1 MRPVFESEVSGVL
14 RRAHGNIAISEF
26 HATNKNRISMR
37 GSLTM
42 AADRKLSG
50 NLEVGVTDAIIK
62 ASRNSCF
69 DSLFGP
75 STEGFRWLNLKIGG
89 TATTPTDNF
98 RVLYEAATQETTPD
112 SSAEI
117 PTFEE
122 LTRPK

>member
-1 MRPVFESEVSGVL
+1 
-14 RRAHGNIAISEF
+14 
-26 HATNKNRISMR
+26 MR